1 MVDLCNSIDNFL
13 SNRTTTSAEKIDNET
28 LVSSMLKGLMTSSLA
43 AGRIVSKRCELAEK
57 DVNKEEKKLLAP
69 VDFMV
74 LDTGALR
81 GFSEPEE
88 YTHRITSASMCSAIQ
103 LKMSVARSIEQ
114 GEDLRVDLTLLT
126 DMNPKGLK
134 F

>member
-1 MVDLCNSIDNFL
+1 
-13 SNRTTTSAEKIDNET
+13 
-28 LVSSMLKGLMTSSLA
+28 MTSSLA

-134 F
+134 FWSPAGMSNSLDIPDDFANLTNLLSLK